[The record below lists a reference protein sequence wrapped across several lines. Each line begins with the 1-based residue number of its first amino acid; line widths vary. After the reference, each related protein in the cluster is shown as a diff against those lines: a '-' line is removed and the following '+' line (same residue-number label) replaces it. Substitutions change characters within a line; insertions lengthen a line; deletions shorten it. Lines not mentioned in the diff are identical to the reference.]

1 MSHET
6 PAPPRLADLLARH
19 LTRQAEAHAA
29 GAAPLDGEV
38 TPYEAGP
45 VQPIDPK
52 LAWDEA
58 RGMLSDFGTEAK
70 ATAAPPHWS
79 ALVAAHEPV
88 VALAFG
94 VGSFPQMVR
103 DFHLLRPG
111 GDLTRLRP
119 VPGRPVECP
128 LLLDWANEQ
137 AHKGRFPQ
145 ALYAL
150 GALRLAK
157 QFDIAENYLREHSS
171 RVPETWRAAWENERA
186 ALAWHAGHAEHA
198 CTLWQA
204 QADSVPVWFNR
215 GMANL
220 FLGRTDAARLALG
233 QAVAHLPEASGWYHL
248 GRLYLTLAGVEE

>member
-19 LTRQAEAHAA
+19 LARQAEAHAA

-58 RGMLSDFGTEAK
+58 RGVLSHFGAAGK
-70 ATAAPPHWS
+70 LVQAPPHWP

-94 VGSFPQMVR
+94 VGGFPQLVR

-111 GDLTRLRP
+111 GDLARLRP
-119 VPGRPVECP
+119 EPGRPVECP
-128 LLLDWANEQ
+128 LLLDWADEQ
-137 AHKGRFPQ
+137 ARKARFPQ
-145 ALYAL
+145 ALLAL

-157 QFDIAENYLREHSS
+157 QFAAAEEYLRVNTS
-171 RVPETWRAAWENERA
+171 RVPEEWRAGWENERA
-186 ALAWHAGHAEHA
+186 ALAWHAGRADEA
-198 CTLWQA
+198 RALWQEQSA
-204 QADSVPVWFNR
+204 SVPVLFNR
-215 GMANL
+215 GMAGL
-220 FLGRTDAARLALG
+220 FLGHADDARAALG
-233 QAVAHLPEASGWYHL
+233 QAVAQLPEADAWHHL
-248 GRLYLTLAGVEE
+248 GRLYLTLAEMGG